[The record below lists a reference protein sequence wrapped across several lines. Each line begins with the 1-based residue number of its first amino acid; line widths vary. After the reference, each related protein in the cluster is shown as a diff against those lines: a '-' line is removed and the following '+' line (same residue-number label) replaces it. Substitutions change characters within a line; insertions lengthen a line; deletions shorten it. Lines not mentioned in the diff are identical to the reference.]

1 MYFTKLTVLMISA
14 CFSQGLYAKCDVKSK
29 EIFSC
34 FTEKKKLIEIC
45 DATKTINYFYGK
57 VGKPEISIKVQRADA
72 STFEWSGVGRW
83 MTYGIDIPNGNT
95 IYSVSWGLDRLDENH
110 PIEAGVVANINGK
123 MVANVNCVES
133 TIRHNIEGINLKP
146 SDI

>member
-1 MYFTKLTVLMISA
+1 
-14 CFSQGLYAKCDVKSK
+14 
-29 EIFSC
+29 
-34 FTEKKKLIEIC
+34 
-45 DATKTINYFYGK
+45 
-57 VGKPEISIKVQRADA
+57 
-72 STFEWSGVGRW
+72 